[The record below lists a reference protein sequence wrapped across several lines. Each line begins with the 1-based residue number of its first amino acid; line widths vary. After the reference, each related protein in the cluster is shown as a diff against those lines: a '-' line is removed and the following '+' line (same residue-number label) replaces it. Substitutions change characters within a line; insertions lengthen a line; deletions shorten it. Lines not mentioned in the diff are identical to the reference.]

1 MTIET
6 YYEKFREALAN
17 GISLYSDPHIISG
30 YKMRLQ
36 VSLNGQGDGE
46 GTHMSVFFQ
55 LMKGKLDDYLK
66 WPFDKLIDFVLIHQD
81 DQSKYV
87 TAKVETDKF
96 KEIKSFQK
104 PVNYCN
110 KGWGYAKFVSLKELH
125 DGGFI
130 KGDILYIRCVVEL

>member
-1 MTIET
+1 MTIDA
-6 YYEKFREALAN
+6 YYEKFEKAKAN
-17 GISLYSDPHIISG
+17 GNILYSDPHVISG
-30 YKMRLQ
+30 YKLRLL
-36 VSLNGQGDGE
+36 VDLNGVGE
-46 GTHMSVFFQ
+46 GKGTHMSVFFQ
-55 LMKGKLDDYLK
+55 LMKGTFDDYLM
-66 WPFDKLIDFVLIHQD
+66 WPFDKLIEFVLIHQD

-96 KEIKSFQK
+96 KETKSFQK

-110 KGWGYAKFVSLKELH
+110 KGLGYAKFVSLKELH